1 VNAYLNMNATAAAV
15 LTATADSDGIA
26 SVGAISMW
34 SVTGGT
40 DIVKMREAL
49 AERGLLD
56 FADAVCSTSPMS
68 VFHAVVSR
76 YQKRQHVSGD
86 SPRTLVLVP
95 ILKSRRDKASY
106 GINLAVGQGIDQND
120 LSQVGSV
127 VFDGSNDSLKITIC
141 AAMTDEDHM
150 AVEKI
155 TGSIRENFEREM
167 GFMSAT
173 DMNLLL
179 NKVMQSLPGAT
190 KLIRSRQDWFV
201 PNLSGC
207 GENPLETM
215 SSFYDALRV
224 AGTGLV
230 TFNFPVPNLPQ
241 YTEQVTAA
249 VTADIE
255 STLAELEAEFL
266 EKVGNKATRKRAF
279 RADYIERV
287 QLACAGIEYRCA
299 MYAPVLSSE
308 FVSYIGLQ
316 VELFR
321 GRVAVETSK

>member
-1 VNAYLNMNATAAAV
+1 MNAYLNMNAAV
-15 LTATADSDGIA
+15 LTATSNSDGIA

-40 DIVKMREAL
+40 DIVRMREAL
-49 AERGLLD
+49 AERGLLE
-56 FADAVCSTSPMS
+56 FADAVCSTSPMT

-86 SPRTLVLVP
+86 SPRTIVLVP

-106 GINLAVGQGIDQND
+106 GINLAVGQGLDQND

-127 VFDGSNDSLKITIC
+127 VFDGSNDDLKITIDET
-141 AAMTDEDHM
+141 AAMTDEDRM
-150 AVEKI
+150 ALEKI
-155 TGSIRENFEREM
+155 TGNIRDNFEREM

-179 NKVMQSLPGAT
+179 NKVMQTLPGAT

-215 SSFYDALRV
+215 SGFYDALRQ

-241 YTEQVTAA
+241 YTEQVTTA
-249 VTADIE
+249 VTSDIE
-255 STLAELEAEFL
+255 STLAELEAEFV

-299 MYAPVLSSE
+299 MYEPVLSSE
-308 FVSYIGLQ
+308 FVSYIKLQ

>member
-1 VNAYLNMNATAAAV
+1 MNAYLNMNTAV
-15 LTATADSDGIA
+15 LTATSNSDGIA

-40 DIVKMREAL
+40 DIVKMRAAL
-49 AERGLLD
+49 AERGLLE
-56 FADAVCSTSPMS
+56 FADAVCSTSPMT

-86 SPRTLVLVP
+86 SPRTIVLVP

-106 GINLAVGQGIDQND
+106 GINLAVGQGLDQND

-127 VFDGSNDSLKITIC
+127 VFDGSNDALKITIDET
-141 AAMTDEDHM
+141 AAMTDEDRM
-150 AVEKI
+150 ALEKI
-155 TGSIRENFEREM
+155 TGNIRENFEREM

-173 DMNLLL
+173 DMNMLL
-179 NKVMQSLPGAT
+179 NKVMQTLPGAT

-215 SSFYDALRV
+215 SGFYDALRQ

-241 YTEQVTAA
+241 YTEQVTTA
-249 VTADIE
+249 VTSDIE

-299 MYAPVLSSE
+299 MYEPVLSSE
-308 FVSYIGLQ
+308 FVSYIKLQ